1 MGAPFSLNH
10 DDLTKLTGLFPNL
23 EFNRQEQVD
32 ALLMASSGDVQ
43 AAPGSG
49 KTTLLGAKL
58 SLMAARWPH
67 ARRGICI
74 LTHTNVAREE
84 IEKCLKSVPSG
95 ESLLAYPHYIGTI
108 QGFVNRF
115 VALPWLRTLG
125 ITPREIDEE
134 DFAERFYAAAYKFS
148 KGWIGVN
155 RYARESTIRQVR
167 FRGPNLHLHSDAEV
181 PLPAGGQMIQ
191 NLHALKEKMAQDGR
205 LRHADMFAY
214 ALQASSQVPAL
225 AEVIS
230 HRFPNVFIDEMQD
243 TSELQL
249 EVLDTIFGKNSVV
262 QRFGDVNQAIL
273 NRRRSS
279 VANAFPNADSQE
291 VRVSMRFGSQFA
303 EVANSVKAIGEGI
316 EGRGPNPAAPPTLF
330 LYSDE
335 TVNQVIPRF
344 GAWVANHALQEEL
357 DALPVKA
364 VCAIKSRGNQQQRV
378 GRHIP
383 DYFPGYDDTAANPAR
398 NSSNAKKLM
407 QVAGTDAK
415 GSVIGGRVI
424 AARAALVLIVQE
436 FGKSEYRKAKH
447 WRDLLNILGPHNDKR
462 SRLNTAAH
470 KLVFEPYDIASE
482 QSFLV
487 ALLNIA
493 SELEDLIDVC
503 PSLANV
509 PTAWLAPDTSQ
520 ASEDIGPSNT
530 YLVQGPQVSFPIHVA
545 TIASVKGE
553 THLATLIM
561 ESCRNKKFDVQTLLP
576 FLCGDENAKGAT
588 EDATTERLMNMFV
601 GVTRPRKL
609 LAVAMHVDRA
619 DIDCLQRLTCAGW
632 KLFDMIEPSGE
643 TVP

>member
-1 MGAPFSLNH
+1 MGDPFSLTH
-10 DDLTKLTGLFPNL
+10 DDLTKLAGLFPNL
-23 EFNRQEQVD
+23 KFNRQEQVD

-43 AAPGSG
+43 ATPGSG

-125 ITPREIDEE
+125 ITPREVDED
-134 DFAERFYAAAYKFS
+134 DFAERFYTAAYKFS

-155 RYARESTIRQVR
+155 KYARESTIRQVR
-167 FRGPNLHLHSDAEV
+167 FRGPNLHLHSDADV
-181 PLPAGGQMIQ
+181 PLPAGGQMVQ
-191 NLHALKEKMAQDGR
+191 NLRALKEKMAQDGR

-214 ALQASSQVPAL
+214 ALQAISQVPAL

-291 VRVSMRFGSQFA
+291 VRVSMRFGPQFA

-383 DYFPGYDDTAANPAR
+383 DYFPDYDDTAANPAR

-415 GSVIGGRVI
+415 GSVIHQRVT

-436 FGKSEYRKAKH
+436 FGKSEYRTATH

-462 SRLNTAAH
+462 SRLTTGAH

-493 SELEDLIDVC
+493 SELEDLIDVY

-520 ASEDIGPSNT
+520 ASEDISPSNT
-530 YLVQGPQVSFPIHVA
+530 YLVQSPQVSFPIHVA

-576 FLCGDENAKGAT
+576 FLCGDEDAKCAT
-588 EDATTERLMNMFV
+588 DDATTERLMNMFV

-609 LAVAMHVDRA
+609 WPLR
-619 DIDCLQRLTCAGW
+619 CTW
-632 KLFDMIEPSGE
+632 TEPTS
-643 TVP
+643 TACRD

>member
-1 MGAPFSLNH
+1 MGTPFILTL
-10 DDLTKLTGLFPNL
+10 DDLAKLPGLFPKL

-58 SLMAARWPH
+58 SLMAARWPY

-74 LTHTNVAREE
+74 LTHTNVARAE
-84 IEKCLKSVPSG
+84 IERCLKSVPSG

-108 QGFVNRF
+108 QSFVNRF

-125 ITPREIDEE
+125 ITPREVDEE
-134 DFAERFYAAAYKFS
+134 DFSERFYSAAYKFS
-148 KGWIGVN
+148 KGWIGIN
-155 RYARESTIRQVR
+155 RYARESTIKQVR
-167 FRGPNLHLHSDAEV
+167 FRGPNLDLHSDADV
-181 PLPAGGQMIQ
+181 PLPAGGQMVQ
-191 NLHALKEKMAQDGR
+191 NLRALKEKMAQDGR

-214 ALQASSQVPAL
+214 ALQAMSQVPAL
-225 AEVIS
+225 AGVIS

-249 EVLDTIFGKNSVV
+249 EVLNAIFGKNSVV

-279 VANAFPNADSQE
+279 VANAFPNVGSQE
-291 VRVSMRFGSQFA
+291 VRISMRFGAQFA
-303 EVANSVKAIGEGI
+303 EVANSVKAVGQGI
-316 EGRGPNPAAPPTLF
+316 EGRGPNPSAPPTLF
-330 LYSDE
+330 LYSDD
-335 TVNQVIPRF
+335 TVNQVIARF
-344 GAWVANHALQEEL
+344 GAWVANHAMQEEL

-364 VCAIKSRGNQQQRV
+364 VCAIKSRGNPQQRV

-383 DYFPGYDDTAANPAR
+383 DYFPGYDDIAANPTR

-407 QVAGTDAK
+407 QVAGTETK
-415 GSVIGGRVI
+415 GSVIEKRVS
-424 AARAALVLIVQE
+424 AARAALVLIVQA
-436 FGKSEYRKAKH
+436 FGKSEYRKARH
-447 WRDLLNILGPHNDKR
+447 WRDLLNILGPHSDKQIT
-462 SRLNTAAH
+462 LTTAAH
-470 KLVFEPYDIASE
+470 KLVFEPYDMASE

-487 ALLNIA
+487 ALVNITR
-493 SELEDLIDVC
+493 ELGDIIDVC
-503 PSLANV
+503 PSLADV
-509 PTAWLAPDTSQ
+509 PMAWLAHDTPQ
-520 ASEDIGPSNT
+520 ASEDLGPSNT
-530 YLVQGPQVSFPIHVA
+530 YLVQGLQVSFPIHVA
-545 TIASVKGE
+545 TVASVKGE

-576 FLCGDENAKGAT
+576 FLCGDEDARGAT
-588 EDATTERLMNMFV
+588 DEATTERLMNMFV

-619 DIDCLQRLTCAGW
+619 DIDCLKRLTRAGW
-632 KLFDMIEPSGE
+632 KLLDMIEPRGE
-643 TVP
+643 TA